1 VRRLLGP
8 PDLGLWEASGL
19 FWYGGDVLVI
29 GGLFVEIDSYAIAPC
44 AAQVEWGV
52 TRWGL
57 FLMRGVHFF
66 FFIGSIAYGKAG
78 TVVEGPD
85 EHSGSF
91 LMERYLSGP
100 THVVS
105 EALSKELG
113 SSLSI

>member
-1 VRRLLGP
+1 M
-8 PDLGLWEASGL
+8 GLILDARSSL
-19 FWYGGDVLVI
+19 
-29 GGLFVEIDSYAIAPC
+29 
-44 AAQVEWGV
+44 
-52 TRWGL
+52 
-57 FLMRGVHFF
+57 F